1 MMANLTGR
9 LTPMTASGSIRAARR
24 VPIGQ
29 LPPFTALN
37 EPSLKLQFVLC
48 KSLRVALLNRRHA
61 GSNDRNIAWGCI
73 DPFVGGSWTC
83 EPIIKEMVQ
92 RYVAKG
98 GRHANRRNRC
108 DGFQCQCC
116 SSG

>member
-1 MMANLTGR
+1 MDAQ
-9 LTPMTASGSIRAARR
+9 AVIE
-24 VPIGQ
+24 Q
-29 LPPFTALN
+29 
-37 EPSLKLQFVLC
+37 
-48 KSLRVALLNRRHA
+48 
-61 GSNDRNIAWGCI
+61 
-73 DPFVGGSWTC
+73 
-83 EPIIKEMVQ
+83 MVQ